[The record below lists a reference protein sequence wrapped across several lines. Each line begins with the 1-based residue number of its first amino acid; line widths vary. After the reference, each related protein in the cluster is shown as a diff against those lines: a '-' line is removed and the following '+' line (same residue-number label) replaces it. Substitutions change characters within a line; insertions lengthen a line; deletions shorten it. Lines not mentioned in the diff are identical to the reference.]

1 MERSANASG
10 RFWSR
15 TILDMRNTRSER
27 RTPFPS
33 SSYLL
38 RRERTQ
44 RREKSRQVLWHCLCS
59 YNKQGKAWKASLVE
73 RGRRYSIMTHHP
85 LKLGYKA
92 SAEQFG
98 PRQLLDSAAE
108 AEEVGF
114 ESVWISDHFQPW
126 RHTHGHAPFA
136 PAWLAAVGER
146 TSRITLGTSVLTP
159 AFRYQPAIVAQA
171 FGTLGALYPGR
182 MILGVGSGESLNEVA
197 VTASE
202 WPAAKER
209 LARLR
214 EAIDLIR
221 RLWSEEL
228 VTFDGQY
235 YHTLKATVYD
245 KPDQPVPI
253 YISAGGPVAAKFVG
267 RAGDGFICTSG
278 KGDELYRDQL
288 LPALEEGAKAA
299 GRDPSTIERTIEM
312 KVSFDTDKARALA
325 DTRIWAALALP
336 AEEKANI
343 HDPREMEKKAEEVAD
358 QAHRRWLVSS
368 DPEEHVEQIGHY
380 IELGFTHLIFHA
392 PGDDQSRFLQLYAQQ
407 ILPRL
412 RERWG

>member
-1 MERSANASG
+1 M
-10 RFWSR
+10 
-15 TILDMRNTRSER
+15 TR
-27 RTPFPS
+27 
-33 SSYLL
+33 
-38 RRERTQ
+38 
-44 RREKSRQVLWHCLCS
+44 
-59 YNKQGKAWKASLVE
+59 
-73 RGRRYSIMTHHP
+73 HP
-85 LKLGYKA
+85 LRLGYKA

-98 PRQLLDSAAE
+98 PRQLLEFATE
-108 AEEVGF
+108 AEERAF
-114 ESVWISDHFQPW
+114 DSVWISDHFQPW
-126 RHTHGHAPFA
+126 RHTNGHAPFA
-136 PAWLAAVGER
+136 LSWLGSAAER
-146 TSRITLGTSVLTP
+146 TKRVILGTSVLTP
-159 AFRYQPAIVAQA
+159 TFRYQPAVIAQA

-202 WPAAKER
+202 WPSAKER

-214 EAIDLIR
+214 EAVTLIR

-235 YHTLKATVYD
+235 YHTLKATIYD
-245 KPDQPVPI
+245 KPDQPVPL
-253 YISAGGPVAAKFVG
+253 YISAGGPVAAKFAG
-267 RAGDGFICTSG
+267 RVGDGFICTSG

-288 LPALEEGAKAA
+288 LPALEEGAKTA

-336 AEEKANI
+336 AEEKVNI

-368 DPEEHVEQIGHY
+368 DPEEHVEQIWHY

-392 PGDDQSRFLQLYAQQ
+392 PGDDQSRFLQLYSQQ

-412 RERWG
+412 RKRWG